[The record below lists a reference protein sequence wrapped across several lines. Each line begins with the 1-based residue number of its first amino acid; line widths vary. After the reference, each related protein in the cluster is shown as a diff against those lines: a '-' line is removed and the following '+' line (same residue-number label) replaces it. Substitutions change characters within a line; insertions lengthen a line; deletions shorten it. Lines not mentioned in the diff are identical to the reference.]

1 MRYVIHVCY
10 NSNCSRKLLHFSNKR
25 EKNLRNTMP
34 YIIIITELCTYK
46 YGMIF
51 VYMRKNITYQKKNQT
66 KKPNQKT
73 KRKFIVLNTFAIEN
87 TNYMLRNFKPL
98 INCLNNN

>member
-1 MRYVIHVCY
+1 MRYVIHVSY
-10 NSNCSRKLLHFSNKR
+10 NSNRSRKLMHFSNKR

-46 YGMIF
+46 YYMILA
-51 VYMRKNITYQKKNQT
+51 YMRKNITYQ
-66 KKPNQKT
+66 QK
-73 KRKFIVLNTFAIEN
+73 VLNTFAIKD
-87 TNYMLRNFKPL
+87 TTYMLNIFKPL

>member
-1 MRYVIHVCY
+1 MQSQIIAFFQQTGKESQKYNALYNYHYRIMYLQIRYDFCIH
-10 NSNCSRKLLHFSNKR
+10 
-25 EKNLRNTMP
+25 EK
-34 YIIIITELCTYK
+34 K
-46 YGMIF
+46 YHIP
-51 VYMRKNITYQKKNQT
+51 KKKNQT